1 MINKKG
7 SENPVKAQSMIP
19 QTEYCRRC
27 MCYRI
32 THATIEAVQ
41 LGIVDAPQIIRLV
54 SEYRQKIKEQNAHR
68 IINQSGGHHAAIF
81 ENNPGVCPEGE
92 VCRAG

>member
-1 MINKKG
+1 
-7 SENPVKAQSMIP
+7 MIP

-41 LGIVDAPQIIRLV
+41 LGIIDAPQIIRLV

-68 IINQSGGHHAAIF
+68 IINHPGGHSDAILK
-81 ENNPGVCPEGE
+81 NNPHECADGDIA
-92 VCRAG
+92 CRDG